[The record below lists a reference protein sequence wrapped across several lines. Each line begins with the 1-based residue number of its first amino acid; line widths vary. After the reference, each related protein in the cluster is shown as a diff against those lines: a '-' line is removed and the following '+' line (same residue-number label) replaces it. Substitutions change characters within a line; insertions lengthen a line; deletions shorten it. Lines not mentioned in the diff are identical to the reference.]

1 MKLSSVVV
9 GEDSS
14 VFGDEIPAS
23 DEEDAGKNE
32 DGTAVF
38 NSSWL
43 PGNNSKY
50 ASLFLCSSFTDK
62 LSCIHNYMHHS
73 CTPPHI
79 DIGTNFFILHLRDA
93 LLSGKNNLQKQK
105 ERGKSRRKREQ
116 PLMMMLWRTWFLV
129 LTKMGLQAAALLL
142 GKMTMQII
150 IHLQNKNASRSTEQ
164 KG

>member
-1 MKLSSVVV
+1 MKYQQVMKRMLERTRMALLSLTHP
-9 GEDSS
+9 GCP
-14 VFGDEIPAS
+14 EITLSMP
-23 DEEDAGKNE
+23 
-32 DGTAVF
+32 
-38 NSSWL
+38 
-43 PGNNSKY
+43 
-50 ASLFLCSSFTDK
+50 LFLCSSFTDK

-93 LLSGKNNLQKQK
+93 LLSGKNNLQKQR